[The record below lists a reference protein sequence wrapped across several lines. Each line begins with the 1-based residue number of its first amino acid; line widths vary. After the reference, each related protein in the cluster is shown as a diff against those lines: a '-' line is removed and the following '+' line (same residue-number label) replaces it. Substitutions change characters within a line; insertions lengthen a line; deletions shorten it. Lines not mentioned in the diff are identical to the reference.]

1 MPKLTVKQWFETI
14 SDDYIRHTALKN
26 LEDYLNVNKD
36 ANIELDSLHD
46 AIRNGFP
53 HSFTNENES
62 LEELGID
69 IEEKAFN
76 GTLAVMASPVSA

>member
-26 LEDYLNVNKD
+26 LEEYLNVNKD
-36 ANIELDSLHD
+36 ANIEVDSLHD
-46 AIRNGFP
+46 AIMNGFP
-53 HSFTNENES
+53 HSFTKDGVEYWA
-62 LEELGID
+62 D

-76 GTLAVMASPVSA
+76 GTLAVMASPVSG